1 MTTTQIDTDRSLL
14 HIMGLWS
21 KGGEGRVERGGR
33 EALTERRER
42 ERENEE
48 NLCHCV
54 SVSRPLHVVV
64 GYVVRSHTVDHSLTG
79 LTGKLGWAPRHGV

>member
-1 MTTTQIDTDRSLL
+1 MEQGR
-14 HIMGLWS
+14 GG
-21 KGGEGRVERGGR
+21 KGGERGERGFDR
-33 EALTERRER
+33 AERER